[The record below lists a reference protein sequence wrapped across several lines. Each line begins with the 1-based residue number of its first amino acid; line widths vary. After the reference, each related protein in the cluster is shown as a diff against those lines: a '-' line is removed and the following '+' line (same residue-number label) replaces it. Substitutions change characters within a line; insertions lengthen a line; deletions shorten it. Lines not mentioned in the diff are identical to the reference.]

1 MIEKDFIRFC
11 SFTTIKPQNGEVKL
25 VRWKEGRNMT
35 RAKINRKSDQ
45 KLDANG
51 RVMNVNKVKALAT
64 EKTDSAYGYYRQQR
78 KLVEEI
84 GWSYTGTLNQKNWG
98 KKYPTCNSPKQ
109 SPINIDED
117 LTQVNVN
124 LKKLK
129 FQGWDKASLENTV
142 IHNTG
147 KTVEINITNDYR
159 LSGGLSEM
167 VFKASKITF
176 HWGKCN
182 MSSDG
187 SEHSL
192 EGQKFPLEVIQLSL
206 MSIRFITDF
215 TLQGKHA
222 ALDPFILLNLL
233 PNSTDKY
240 YIYNGSLTSPPCTD
254 TVEWIVFKDTV
265 TISESQLAVFC
276 EVLTMQQSGYVM
288 LMDYLQNNFREQ
300 QYKFSRQVFS
310 SYTGKEEIHEAVC
323 SSEPENVQA
332 DPENYTSLLV
342 TWERPRVVYDTMIE
356 KFAVVYQQ
364 LEGEDQTKHEFLTDG
379 YQDLGAILNHL
390 LPNMS
395 YVLQIVAICTNGLY
409 GKYSDQLI
417 VDMPAADAELDLF
430 PELIGAEEIIK
441 EEERDIEEDT
451 VVNPGR
457 DRATNQIRKK
467 EPPVS
472 TTTHYNRMGTRY
484 NEGKTNRSPASGGD
498 FSGKAALPNTS
509 LNSTPRPGPE
519 LATAKELF
527 LFSQTEVPSHTSSSL
542 NDGSKTILRFPQVN
556 LTGTVESLNAISIT
570 EYPEVSTDISE
581 EDNLL
586 TDFKLDSGADDSS
599 GSSPAT
605 SAGPFILE
613 NISDGNI
620 FSSENPESI
629 TYNVLQLESVRNAS
643 DDSAPSG
650 SEDSLSDPS
659 TGTSVWFPSTT
670 DVTTQPD
677 TGSGKETFLQLNDT
691 EVYPE
696 ESEKE
701 TESISPGPGVLA
713 GPSATDT
720 EMPHYSTFAY
730 FPTEA
735 TPSAFTSSSGHGS
748 TPTIRVVQAQTTQP
762 VYNGETPLQPSYS
775 SEVFPLSTP
784 LLLDSQILNTAPAAS
799 SSDSALHATPI
810 FPSVDVSFESTLSS
824 YDGAPLLPFS
834 SASFSS
840 ELFHHLHTVP
850 QILPQVP
857 AATESGQ
864 VSLHAS
870 LPLAGADVSLEPS
883 LAQYSEVASHQTSVH
898 AASETLEF
906 GSKSGV
912 LSKTRMFPPV
922 EPSSSDVVMHAH
934 SSGPESSY
942 ALPSNEGLQRIFTV
956 PYSSAVLVH
965 DSVDTSYQGSIFS
978 SPSQVSVPKSSL
990 ILLTASLLQPTQ
1002 ALSGDGEWSGASSDS
1017 EFVLPDTD
1025 GLTALN
1031 ISSPV
1036 SLAQFTYTT
1045 SVFGEDNKPLSKSE
1059 IIYGNETELKISSLS
1074 EMAYHSG
1081 STVVPTMHDHVNKLN
1096 WSLQESSGLI
1106 SITKSMHPGSLAY
1119 ITTKV
1124 FDHEISQVPEN
1135 NFPVQTT
1142 YTESQAF
1149 GDTWLKSVSSAS
1161 AEPASSDPAPSEML
1175 PPPQLLF
1182 REASSP
1188 LNTEVLLQPSSQS
1201 SDVDT
1206 LLKTALPAVPSDP
1219 VSVEIPKV
1227 DKITST
1233 VLHLMASNSAAS
1245 ENMLPSVS
1253 VPGFDVLASQMHSAA
1268 LQGLT
1273 VSYTSEKYFEP
1284 VLLTSKSSQQVVPSL
1299 HSNDVLFQTANSEL
1313 NQVFSPQRSHVF
1325 ATPVLSIDEPPNA
1338 FTDKPT
1344 NSDEAFASTERSNT
1358 DEVFAGIPTPV
1369 SDTFVSTDHSVS
1381 LESGYISTVSPKRDH
1396 SVATGKLLLLSKAT
1410 SKLPYSARS
1419 HADLL
1424 GGGEDGGIDD
1434 YDDDD
1439 DYDDKDG
1446 DGLSVNKC
1454 MSCLSYRES
1463 HENVT
1468 NDSDIQENNLVDHN
1482 NPVLNSFPESSEE
1495 ENQVTGEI
1503 SDSQIGLDTNLD
1515 KSVPKNMLSQKHSD
1529 GKEDLDIQISSALLP
1544 FSPESKAW
1552 ATLTSDEESGSG
1564 QGTSDNVND
1573 NETSTDFSFPE
1584 VHERDTDGVPEAGDS
1599 ERTPGSPQS
1608 STPPVPSGHSE
1619 VFDSSEA
1626 EASNSSH
1633 ESRIGLAEGLESE
1646 KKAVIPLVI
1655 VSALTF
1661 ICLVVLVGILI
1672 YWRKCFQTAHF
1683 YLEDSTSPRV
1693 ISTPPT
1699 PIFPISDDV
1708 GAIPTKHFPKH
1719 VADLHASNGF
1729 TEEFETLKEFYQ
1741 EVQSCTV
1748 DLGITADS
1756 SNHPDNKHKNRYV
1769 NIVAYDHSRVKLA
1782 QLAEKDGKLT
1792 DYINANYVDGYNRP
1806 KAYIA
1811 AQGPLKSTAE
1821 DFWRMIW
1828 EHNVE
1833 VIIMITNLVEKG
1845 RRKCDQYW
1853 PTDGSEEYG
1862 NFLVNQKNVQVLA
1875 YYTVR
1880 SFTLRNTKIKKGSQ
1894 KGRPSGRVV
1903 TQYHYTQWPD
1913 MGVPEYSLPVLTF
1926 VRKAAHAKRH
1936 AVGPVVVHCSAGVG
1950 RTGTYIVLDSM
1961 LQQIQHEG
1969 TVNVFGFLKHI
1980 RSQRNYLVQTEEQ
1993 YVFIHDTLV
2002 EAILSKETEVSDS
2015 HIHAYVNTLLIP
2027 GPTGKTKL
2035 EKQFQLLSQSTIQ
2048 QSDYSTALKQCNR
2061 EKNRTSSIIPVERSR
2076 VGISSLSGE
2085 STDYINASYIMGY
2098 YQSNEFIITQHPL
2111 LHTIKDFWRMI
2122 WDHNAQLVVMIPDG
2136 QNMAE
2141 DEFVYWPN
2149 KDEPI
2154 NCESFKVTLMAEEQK
2169 CLSNEEKLI
2178 IQDFILEA
2186 TQDDYVLEVRHFQCP
2201 KWPNPDS
2208 PISKTFEL
2216 ISIIK
2221 EEAANRDG
2229 PTIVHDEHGGVTAGT
2244 FCALTTLMH
2253 QLEKENSVD
2262 IYQVAKMIN
2271 LMRPGVFAD
2280 IEQYQFLYK
2289 VVLSLVSTRQEEN
2302 PSTSLD
2308 SNGAALPD
2316 GNIAESLESLV

>member
-1 MIEKDFIRFC
+1 MLILKRFLAC
-11 SFTTIKPQNGEVKL
+11 LQLLCVC
-25 VRWKEGRNMT
+25 R
-35 RAKINRKSDQ
+35 
-45 KLDANG
+45 LDW
-51 RVMNVNKVKALAT
+51 
-64 EKTDSAYGYYRQQR
+64 AYGYYRQQR

-84 GWSYTGTLNQKNWG
+84 GWSYTGALNQKNWG
-98 KKYPTCNSPKQ
+98 KKYPTCSSPKQ

-129 FQGWDKASLENTV
+129 FQGWDRTSLENTF

-147 KTVEINITNDYR
+147 KTVEINLTNDYR
-159 LSGGLSEM
+159 LSGGISEM

-192 EGQKFPLEVIQLSL
+192 EGQKFPLEMQIYCFDADRFSSFEEAVKGKGKLRALSIL
-206 MSIRFITDF
+206 FEIGIEENLDYKAIIDGVERVSRF
-215 TLQGKHA
+215 GKQA
-222 ALDPFILLNLL
+222 ALDPFTLLSLL

-240 YIYNGSLTSPPCTD
+240 YTYNGSLTSPPCTD
-254 TVEWIVFKDTV
+254 TVDWIIFKDTV
-265 TISESQLAVFC
+265 SISEGQLAVFC

-356 KFAVVYQQ
+356 KFAVLYQQ

-379 YQDLGAILNHL
+379 YQDLGAILNNL

-417 VDMPAADAELDLF
+417 VDMPSDDPELDLF
-430 PELIGAEEIIK
+430 PELIGTEEIVK
-441 EEERDIEEDT
+441 EEEEGRDIEEDT
-451 VVNPGR
+451 IVNFGR
-457 DRATNQIRKK
+457 DSATNQIRRK
-467 EPPVS
+467 EPRIP
-472 TTTHYNRMGTRY
+472 TTTNYNRVGTKY
-484 NEGKTNRSPASGGD
+484 NEAKANRAPTRGSD
-498 FSGKAALPNTS
+498 FSGKGDIPNASLDSTS
-509 LNSTPRPGPE
+509 QPVTE
-519 LATAKELF
+519 LVPPKHFSLT
-527 LFSQTEVPSHTSSSL
+527 SQTVTKTPPHTLEGTSASL
-542 NDGSKTILRFPQVN
+542 GDISKTILRFPQMN
-556 LTGTVESLNAISIT
+556 LTRTVESLNTVPIT
-570 EYPEVSTDISE
+570 ESE
-581 EDNLL
+581 EESLL
-586 TDFKLDSGADDSS
+586 TSFKLDTGADDSS

-605 SAGPFILE
+605 SALPFVLE
-613 NISDGNI
+613 NTSRGFV
-620 FSSENPESI
+620 FSSENPETI
-629 TYNVLQLESVRNAS
+629 TYDVLLPESTRNPLE
-643 DDSAPSG
+643 DSASSG
-650 SEDSLSDPS
+650 SEESLKDRS
-659 TGTSVWFPSTT
+659 TDGSVWPASTP
-670 DVTTQPD
+670 DVVTQPNP
-677 TGSGKETFLQLNDT
+677 GSGRESFLQTNYS
-691 EVYPE
+691 EVPI
-696 ESEKE
+696 ESEK
-701 TESISPGPGVLA
+701 TAESSSPGPLVSQ
-713 GPSATDT
+713 GPPVTDT
-720 EMPHYSTFAY
+720 EMPPYSTFAY
-730 FPTEA
+730 FPTEVTPHA
-735 TPSAFTSSSGHGS
+735 FTPSSGQQASVS
-748 TPTIRVVQAQTTQP
+748 TINLVHSQTTQP
-762 VYNGETPLQPSYS
+762 VYNGETPLQPFYG
-775 SEVFPLSTP
+775 SEVFPLVTP
-784 LLLDSQILNTAPAAS
+784 LLLDNQILNTTPAAS
-799 SSDSALHATPI
+799 SSDSALHATPV
-810 FPSVDVSFESTLSS
+810 FPGVDVSFESILSS

-840 ELFHHLHTVP
+840 ESFHHLYAVS
-850 QILPQVP
+850 QILPQVT
-857 AATESGQ
+857 AAVESDSL
-864 VSLHAS
+864 SLHAS
-870 LPLAGADVSLEPS
+870 LPVAGGDVLLEPS
-883 LAQYSEVASHQTSVH
+883 LAPYSDVMSHQTTPR
-898 AASETLEF
+898 AASETLGF
-906 GSKSGV
+906 GGSESGV
-912 LSKTRMFPPV
+912 LYKTFMFSQV
-922 EPSSSDVVMHAH
+922 EPPSSDVMMHAR
-934 SSGPESSY
+934 SSGPEPSS
-942 ALPSNEGLQRIFTV
+942 ALSNNEGSQHFSTV
-956 PYSSAVLVH
+956 PYSPAVPVLGSAGV
-965 DSVDTSYQGSIFS
+965 SPQASYFS
-978 SPSQVSVPKSSL
+978 SPSHIPVPKSSL
-990 ILLTASLLQPTQ
+990 ITPTASLLPPPHG
-1002 ALSGDGEWSGASSDS
+1002 LSGDGEWSGGSSDS
-1017 EFVLPDTD
+1017 EFPLPDTD

-1036 SLAQFTYTT
+1036 SVAEFTYTT
-1045 SVFGEDNKPLSKSE
+1045 SVFGDDNKPLSKSD
-1059 IIYGNETELKISSLS
+1059 IIYGDETELQISSLR
-1074 EMAYHSG
+1074 EMAYHSE
-1081 STVVPTMHDHVNKLN
+1081 STVVPGLYDDRNKPN
-1096 WSLQESSGLI
+1096 TSLRESPVSFSSAEGVL
-1106 SITKSMHPGSLAY
+1106 PGSLAQ
-1119 ITTKV
+1119 TATKV
-1124 FDHEISQVPEN
+1124 FDQEISQAPES
-1135 NFPVQTT
+1135 NFPVQPIQAV
-1142 YTESQAF
+1142 SQAF
-1149 GDTWLKSVSSAS
+1149 GDTSLNPVLSAS
-1161 AEPASSDPAPSEML
+1161 SEPASSDPASSEML
-1175 PPPQLLF
+1175 PPSTQLLLY
-1182 REASSP
+1182 EPSASV
-1188 LNTEVLLQPSSQS
+1188 NTEVLLQPSFQA

-1206 LLKTALPAVPSDP
+1206 LLKTALPPVPSDP
-1219 VSVEIPKV
+1219 LLVETPKV
-1227 DKITST
+1227 EQISST
-1233 VLHLMASNSAAS
+1233 VLHLMASDSAS
-1245 ENMLPSVS
+1245 GENMLPSPPVPVVDVS
-1253 VPGFDVLASQMHSAA
+1253 PTSNVHAAS

-1273 VSYTSEKYFEP
+1273 ISYVSDKYSEP
-1284 VLLTSKSSQQVVPSL
+1284 VLLKSGSSQQVVPSL
-1299 HSNDVLFQTANSEL
+1299 YSNDELFQTANLEM
-1313 NQVFSPQRSHVF
+1313 SHAFPPKGRHAF
-1325 ATPVLSIDEPPNA
+1325 ATPVLSIDVPPD
-1338 FTDKPT
+1338 TLT
-1344 NSDEAFASTERSNT
+1344 NKRPYSDEVFTSTKGSLT
-1358 DEVFAGIPTPV
+1358 DEVLAGIPAV
-1369 SDTFVSTDHSVS
+1369 SDTLVTADQSVPLGNVHVSVTA
-1381 LESGYISTVSPKRDH
+1381 VSPSKAG
-1396 SVATGKLLLLSKAT
+1396 SVATTKFLFPSKT
-1410 SKLPYSARS
+1410 TFEPIQSARS
-1419 HADLL
+1419 DGDLV
-1424 GGGEDGGIDD
+1424 GGGDDGDLDD
-1434 YDDDD
+1434 YDDD
-1439 DYDDKDG
+1439 YDDRER
-1446 DGLSVNKC
+1446 DGLSINKC
-1454 MSCLSYRES
+1454 MACSSYRES
-1463 HENVT
+1463 EEKAM
-1468 NDSDIQENNLVDHN
+1468 NDSDTQDNNLVDQT
-1482 NPVLNSFPESSEE
+1482 NPTSYSLSENSEE
-1495 ENQVTGEI
+1495 ENKVTGVI
-1503 SDSQIGLDTNLD
+1503 PDSQTDMDRSPG
-1515 KSVPKNMLSQKHSD
+1515 KSPPTDEITPSPSD
-1529 GKEDLDIQISSALLP
+1529 GKQENDIQTGNALLP
-1544 FSPESKAW
+1544 FTPESEAW
-1552 ATLTSDEESGSG
+1552 VLAAGDEESGSG
-1564 QGTSDNVND
+1564 QAVLDNLND
-1573 NETSTDFSFPE
+1573 NETSTDFSFPD
-1584 VHERDTDGVPEAGDS
+1584 VNERDIDGVLEAADS
-1599 ERTPGSPQS
+1599 EITPGPPHS
-1608 STPPVPSGHSE
+1608 STTTVTSRHSE
-1619 VFDSSEA
+1619 VFNNSEA

-1699 PIFPISDDV
+1699 PVFPISDDV
-1708 GAIPTKHFPKH
+1708 GAIPIKHFPKH
-1719 VADLHASNGF
+1719 VADLHASSGF
-1729 TEEFETLKEFYQ
+1729 TEEFE
-1741 EVQSCTV
+1741 EVQGCTA

-1756 SNHPDNKHKNRYV
+1756 SNHPDNKHKNRYI

-1833 VIIMITNLVEKG
+1833 VIVMITNLVEKG

-1853 PTDGSEEYG
+1853 PADGSEEYG
-1862 NFLVNQKNVQVLA
+1862 SFLVTQKSVQMLA

-1926 VRKAAHAKRH
+1926 VRKASHAKRH

-1961 LQQIQHEG
+1961 LQQIQQEG
-1969 TVNVFGFLKHI
+1969 TVNIFGFLKHI

-1993 YVFIHDTLV
+1993 YVFIHDALV
-2002 EAILSKETEVSDS
+2002 EAILSKETEVPDS
-2015 HIHAYVNTLLIP
+2015 HIHAYVNALLIP

-2035 EKQFQLLSQSTIQ
+2035 EKQFKCPTYMLSLSVLLSQSNIQ
-2048 QSDYSTALKQCNR
+2048 QSDYSTALKHCNR

-2076 VGISSLSGE
+2076 VGISSLNGE
-2085 STDYINASYIMGY
+2085 GTDYINASYIMGY

-2122 WDHNAQLVVMIPDG
+2122 WDHNAQLVVMLPDG

-2154 NCESFKVTLMAEEQK
+2154 NCESFKVTLMAEENK

-2216 ISIIK
+2216 ISVIK

-2229 PTIVHDEHGGVTAGT
+2229 PVIVHDEHGGVTAGT

-2253 QLEKENSVD
+2253 QLEKENSMDV
-2262 IYQVAKMIN
+2262 YQVAKMIN

-2289 VVLSLVSTRQEEN
+2289 AVLSLVSTRQEEN

>member
-1 MIEKDFIRFC
+1 MHIPYRAQNCFLFC
-11 SFTTIKPQNGEVKL
+11 L
-25 VRWKEGRNMT
+25 DWKVHG
-35 RAKINRKSDQ
+35 
-45 KLDANG
+45 
-51 RVMNVNKVKALAT
+51 AL
-64 EKTDSAYGYYRQQR
+64 S
-78 KLVEEI
+78 
-84 GWSYTGTLNQKNWG
+84 QKNWG

-129 FQGWDKASLENTV
+129 FQGWDKTSLDNTF

-147 KTVEINITNDYR
+147 KTVEINLTNDYR
-159 LSGGLSEM
+159 LSGGISEM

-192 EGQKFPLEVIQLSL
+192 EGQKFPLEMQIYCFDADRFSSFEEAVKGKGKLRALSIL
-206 MSIRFITDF
+206 FEVGMEENLEYKAIIDGVESVSRF
-215 TLQGKHA
+215 
-222 ALDPFILLNLL
+222 
-233 PNSTDKY
+233 
-240 YIYNGSLTSPPCTD
+240 D
-254 TVEWIVFKDTV
+254 TVDWIVFKDTV
-265 TISESQLAVFC
+265 SISESQLAVFC

-356 KFAVVYQQ
+356 KFAVLYQQ

-379 YQDLGAILNHL
+379 YQDLGAILSNL

-409 GKYSDQLI
+409 GKYSDQLV
-417 VDMPAADAELDLF
+417 VDMPTDD
-430 PELIGAEEIIK
+430 
-441 EEERDIEEDT
+441 
-451 VVNPGR
+451 PG
-457 DRATNQIRKK
+457 TK
-467 EPPVS
+467 
-472 TTTHYNRMGTRY
+472 Y
-484 NEGKTNRSPASGGD
+484 NEAKTNRSPTRGSE
-498 FSGKAALPNTS
+498 FSGKADVPKIAFSSTS
-509 LNSTPRPGPE
+509 QPVTE
-519 LATAKELF
+519 LATEKGIFLTSHMATELPPHTVEGTKTV
-527 LFSQTEVPSHTSSSL
+527 LRYPLVNFS
-542 NDGSKTILRFPQVN
+542 
-556 LTGTVESLNAISIT
+556 GTAESLNAVSVT
-570 EYPEVSTDISE
+570 EYQEVSTDLSE
-581 EDNLL
+581 EENLL
-586 TDFKLDSGADDSS
+586 TSFKLDTGADDSS

-605 SAGPFILE
+605 SATPSTSE
-613 NISDGNI
+613 NISHGYI
-620 FSSENPESI
+620 FSSENPEAI
-629 TYNVLQLESVRNAS
+629 TYDVLIPESVRNAS
-643 DDSAPSG
+643 EGSASSG
-650 SEDSLSDPS
+650 SEESLKDPS
-659 TGTSVWFPSTT
+659 VDGSVWFPSSA
-670 DVTTQPD
+670 DVTRQPD
-677 TGSGKETFLQLNDT
+677 GGSGRESLLHTNFTEIQTDESQETA
-691 EVYPE
+691 
-696 ESEKE
+696 ESF
-701 TESISPGPGVLA
+701 SPGPVMSQ
-713 GPSATDT
+713 GPSVTDM

-730 FPTEA
+730 FPTEVTPHA
-735 TPSAFTSSSGHGS
+735 LTPSTGQHDSV
-748 TPTIRVVQAQTTQP
+748 PTVNVVHLQTTQP
-762 VYNGETPLQPSYS
+762 VSNGETLLQPSYS
-775 SEVFPLSTP
+775 SEVFPLVTP
-784 LLLDSQILNTAPAAS
+784 LLLDNQILNTTLAAS
-799 SSDSALHATPI
+799 SSDSALHATPV
-810 FPSVDVSFESTLSS
+810 FPSVGVSFESILSS
-824 YDGAPLLPFS
+824 YESAPLLPFS
-834 SASFSS
+834 SASSSS
-840 ELFHHLHTVP
+840 ESFRHLHTVS
-850 QILPQVP
+850 QILPQVTS
-857 AATESGQ
+857 ATESDQG
-864 VSLHAS
+864 SLHAS
-870 LPLAGADVSLEPS
+870 LPMAGGDLLLEPS
-883 LAQYSEVASHQTSVH
+883 LVQYSDVGSHQTTAY
-898 AASETLEF
+898 AASETLGFDSE
-906 GSKSGV
+906 SGV
-912 LSKTRMFPPV
+912 LYKTLMFSQV
-922 EPSSSDVVMHAH
+922 EPSGSDAMMHAR
-934 SSGPESSY
+934 SSGPEPSY
-942 ALPSNEGLQRIFTV
+942 ALSHNEGSQYTFAV
-956 PYSSAVLVH
+956 PRSSAIPMH
-965 DSVDTSYQGSIFS
+965 DSVDVS
-978 SPSQVSVPKSSL
+978 SQSSLLSSLSHVLMPQSSL
-990 ILLTASLLQPTQ
+990 ITPTASSLQPTH
-1002 ALSGDGEWSGASSDS
+1002 APSGDGEWSGASSDS
-1017 EFVLPDTD
+1017 EFLLPDTD
-1025 GLTALN
+1025 GLTALS

-1036 SLAQFTYTT
+1036 SVAEFTYTT
-1045 SVFGEDNKPLSKSE
+1045 SVFGDGNKPLSKSE
-1059 IIYGNETELKISSLS
+1059 IIHGNETELQISPSS
-1074 EMAYHSG
+1074 EMVYHSE
-1081 STVVPTMHDHVNKLN
+1081 STVMPNMYDHVNKLN
-1096 WSLQESSGLI
+1096 ASLQEISVSISS
-1106 SITKSMHPGSLAY
+1106 TKGIFLGSLAY
-1119 ITTKV
+1119 SATKV
-1124 FDHEISQVPEN
+1124 FDHDINQIPEN
-1135 NFPVQTT
+1135 NFSVQPAHTV
-1142 YTESQAF
+1142 SQAVD
-1149 GDTWLKSVSSAS
+1149 GTSLKPVLSADS
-1161 AEPASSDPAPSEML
+1161 KPASSDPASSEVLSPST
-1175 PPPQLLF
+1175 QLLF
-1182 REASSP
+1182 YEASASF
-1188 LNTEVLLQPSSQS
+1188 NTEVLLQPSFQA
-1201 SDVDT
+1201 SDVDI
-1206 LLKTALPAVPSDP
+1206 LLRTALPAVPSDP
-1219 VSVEIPKV
+1219 ILVETRTV
-1227 DKITST
+1227 DKISST
-1233 VLHLMASNSAAS
+1233 ILHLMASNPASS
-1245 ENMLPSVS
+1245 ENML
-1253 VPGFDVLASQMHSAA
+1253 HSAPVPVFDA
-1268 LQGLT
+1268 LPTSNMHPASLQGLT
-1273 VSYTSEKYFEP
+1273 VSYTSEKYSEP
-1284 VLLTSKSSQQVVPSL
+1284 SLLKSEHFQQVVPSL
-1299 HSNDVLFQTANSEL
+1299 YTQDELFQTADLEIKQAML
-1313 NQVFSPQRSHVF
+1313 PKGRHAF
-1325 ATPVLSIDEPPNA
+1325 ATPVLSIDEPPNTLINQFLYSSEV
-1338 FTDKPT
+1338 FT
-1344 NSDEAFASTERSNT
+1344 STESAAM
-1358 DEVFAGIPTPV
+1358 DEVLAGIPTVV
-1369 SDTFVSTDHSVS
+1369 SDTFVSAHPSIS
-1381 LESGYISTVSPKRDH
+1381 LGNGYVSPNRD
-1396 SVATGKLLLLSKAT
+1396 SSSTTTKWLFPSKAI
-1410 SKLPYSARS
+1410 SKVAPSADGR
-1419 HADLL
+1419 
-1424 GGGEDGGIDD
+1424 GGSENDI
-1434 YDDDD
+1434 DDDD
-1439 DYDDKDG
+1439 DDDDDDDRDS
-1446 DGLSVNKC
+1446 DGLSISKC
-1454 MSCLSYRES
+1454 MSCSAYRES
-1463 HENVT
+1463 QEKVMNE
-1468 NDSDIQENNLVDHN
+1468 SDAQENRLVDQN
-1482 NPVLNSFPESSEE
+1482 DPISYLPSENSEE
-1495 ENQVTGEI
+1495 ENKVTGVT
-1503 SDSQIGLDTNLD
+1503 SDSLTGMDTSPDRSPSTNALP
-1515 KSVPKNMLSQKHSD
+1515 SKHND
-1529 GKEDLDIQISSALLP
+1529 GKEEDGVPTGSALLP
-1544 FSPESKAW
+1544 FTPESKAW
-1552 ATLTSDEESGSG
+1552 AVLTSDEESGSG
-1564 QGTSDNVND
+1564 QGTSDSLND
-1573 NETSTDFSFPE
+1573 NETSTDFSFPDIT
-1584 VHERDTDGVPEAGDS
+1584 ERDADGVLETGDS
-1599 ERTPGSPQS
+1599 EITPGSPQS
-1608 STPPVPSGHSE
+1608 STPSVTNRHSE
-1619 VFDSSEA
+1619 VVNVSEA

-1708 GAIPTKHFPKH
+1708 GAIPIKHFPKH
-1719 VADLHASNGF
+1719 VADLHASSGF
-1729 TEEFETLKEFYQ
+1729 TEEFE

-1756 SNHPDNKHKNRYV
+1756 SNHPDNKHKNRYI

-1833 VIIMITNLVEKG
+1833 VIVMITNLVEKG

-1853 PTDGSEEYG
+1853 PADGSEEYG
-1862 NFLVNQKNVQVLA
+1862 NFLVNQKSVQVLA

-1880 SFTLRNTKIKKGSQ
+1880 NFTLRNTKIKK

-1969 TVNVFGFLKHI
+1969 TVNIFGFLKHI

-2002 EAILSKETEVSDS
+2002 EAILSKETEVPDS
-2015 HIHAYVNTLLIP
+2015 QIHAYVNVLLIP

-2035 EKQFQLLSQSTIQ
+2035 EKQFQLLSQSNIQ

-2061 EKNRTSSIIPVERSR
+2061 EKNRASSIIPVERSR

-2085 STDYINASYIMGY
+2085 GTDYINASYIMGY

-2154 NCESFKVTLMAEEQK
+2154 NCESFKVTLMAEEHK

-2221 EEAANRDG
+2221 EEAATRDG
-2229 PTIVHDEHGGVTAGT
+2229 PMIVHDEHGGVTAGT

-2253 QLEKENSVD
+2253 QLEKENSMDV
-2262 IYQVAKMIN
+2262 YQVAKMIN
-2271 LMRPGVFAD
+2271 LMRPGVFTD

-2289 VVLSLVSTRQEEN
+2289 AVLSLVSTRQEEN